1 MSTTTAHKLDSQLLH
16 TSAVLRQRATSLRSQ
31 AASLPSP
38 VGEAYR
44 RRAAE
49 LELEAWVAEI
59 QAGVPESEL
68 HDVAA

>member
-1 MSTTTAHKLDSQLLH
+1 LSD
-16 TSAVLRQRATSLRSQ
+16 
-31 AASLPSP
+31 PI
-38 VGEAYR
+38 GEAYR

-49 LELEAWVAEI
+49 LELEAWVAEV

>member
-1 MSTTTAHKLDSQLLH
+1 MSTTSTHEFDRQLIH
-16 TSAVLRQRATSLRSQ
+16 TSAVLRQRAKSLRAQ
-31 AASLPSP
+31 AASLSDP